1 MTRTDLIEKMR
12 KLGEEEL
19 TAEEMD
25 NYEVPMFPDDQE
37 PVDEV
42 TADLV
47 YGLIQEEF
55 DTLSAILSSESNDR
69 VIRRGDLRMTADFA
83 IILFKLCHDECK
95 GVI

>member
-12 KLGEEEL
+12 ELGEKEL
-19 TAEEMD
+19 TSEEMD
-25 NYEVPMFPDDQE
+25 NYEVPTFADDEE

-47 YGLIQEEF
+47 YGLIQEEY
-55 DTLSAILSSESNDR
+55 DTLTAILSTESNDP
-69 VIRRGDLRMTADFA
+69 VIRRADLRMTADFA
-83 IILFKLCHDECK
+83 IILFKLCFTECK